1 MSPKMVAR
9 GEAGAGFHQ
18 PLLDLLYHGNRERI
32 FMSRKMLLL
41 NWVYYHPVG
50 HAVEAFKVAKGL
62 ASANEDVAIH
72 LMLNSRTAVELSDG
86 CDWIERTYAIN
97 VNEVAREGHEAV
109 CLRGIPGDWDYIV
122 SDHRPTC
129 SPFPFE
135 QSLRTFHDL
144 AAERFHA
151 SLWRGAQNELP
162 SPNFLQYRRNAT
174 IRMQVPEE
182 ARAFVRTL
190 PLSSLNVVLIPGGS
204 SPEPV
209 YPTLDSWRNVLRA
222 LQDEFPSAHFFIT
235 GRSAT
240 DDRSSTMG
248 FPCNVVESLALTS
261 RNVFNCYDIGIWNQ
275 VALIERSDILIA
287 PHTGFAFLAPSVG
300 TPWLAV
306 SGVRW
311 PECYFN
317 EVPFYSVLPICRH
330 YPCWAGM
337 RAGCEEQLAA
347 GETVP
352 CMAAEMDGRIHDL
365 VNGAHLLLSR
375 NFSFDQAMTLYRLRI
390 KQMGLAEER
399 FFQID

>member
-1 MSPKMVAR
+1 
-9 GEAGAGFHQ
+9 
-18 PLLDLLYHGNRERI
+18 
-32 FMSRKMLLL
+32 MLLL

-62 ASANEDVAIH
+62 AIANQDVAIH
-72 LMLNSRTAVELSDG
+72 LMLNSRTAVELSG
-86 CDWIERTYAIN
+86 ACDWIERAYAID
-97 VNEVAREGHEAV
+97 VNDVARKGHDAA
-109 CLRGIPGDWDYIV
+109 CLGGIPGDWDYIV
-122 SDHRPTC
+122 NDHRPTC

-151 SLWRGAQNELP
+151 RLWRGGQHELP
-162 SPNFLQYRRNAT
+162 SPNSPQYRRNAT

-182 ARAFVRTL
+182 ARAFARTL
-190 PLSSLNVVLIPGGS
+190 PLSDLNIVLIPGGS
-204 SPEPV
+204 SPEPI
-209 YPTLDSWRNVLRA
+209 YPTLDRWRSILRA
-222 LQDEFPSAHFFIT
+222 LQGEFPYAHFFIT
-235 GRSAT
+235 GCSTT
-240 DDRSSTMG
+240 DDRTSTIG
-248 FPCNVVESLALTS
+248 FLSNRVALLALTA

-275 VALIERSDILIA
+275 LALIEQSDILIA

-317 EVPFYSVLPICRH
+317 EVPFYSVLPICRN

-337 RAGCEEQLAA
+337 RPGCGEQLEA

-352 CMAAEMDGRIHDL
+352 CMAAEMDGRIPDL
-365 VNGAHLLLSR
+365 VNGAHLLLSG
-375 NFSFDQAMTLYRLRI
+375 NFSFDQAMTLYRIRI